1 MYKSN
6 VKNLFNNNK
15 YVTSISQKSI
25 IFKEIRCCILVKS
38 IREINIKK
46 IYSEIKKKE
55 CMEWFT
61 SLRNYGILGK
71 SIGQTHGRRE

>member
-25 IFKEIRCCILVKS
+25 IFKEIRCCILVNS
-38 IREINIKK
+38 IREINIEK
-46 IYSEIKKKE
+46 IYSEIGH
-55 CMEWFT
+55 
-61 SLRNYGILGK
+61 L
-71 SIGQTHGRRE
+71 